1 MKNERGAKRHM
12 HFQDVSGS
20 VTRQNRS
27 SAITAKH
34 EDAGDSS
41 ENESRNKCSESCI
54 HKGE

>member
-1 MKNERGAKRHM
+1 MKNERAAKQHM